1 MHYKNTIQNSLNFAH
16 WVILQM
22 PLRYDLDLEIH
33 NSHTKKE
40 ISHMHEDSPSENFRL
55 KTTSQYV
62 TEAVSNYNSECS
74 SLSAICSVCW
84 I

>member
-55 KTTSQYV
+55 KTTSYSMSLKQYQ
-62 TEAVSNYNSECS
+62 TTTA
-74 SLSAICSVCW
+74 SVVF
-84 I
+84 